1 MCIRDRKKPQLLVR
15 DVDPDLV
22 LALKQRAAANNR
34 SAEAE
39 HREIL
44 ENALRGTER
53 VPLAEALM
61 KIPAVGDDS
70 DFTRHEDNNARDVF
84 D

>member
-1 MCIRDRKKPQLLVR
+1 MKKKPQLLVR
-15 DVDPDLV
+15 DVDPV
-22 LALKQRAAANNR
+22 IVQALKERAAANNR

-44 ENALRGTER
+44 ERALSGTNR

-61 KIPAVGDDS
+61 KIPGVGEDS
-70 DFTRHEDNNARDVF
+70 DFDRLDDNEQRDVF
-84 D
+84 T